1 MTHFVSAKYAAV
13 VVAAALIALTA
24 AGCTKDQTATAQA
37 VVAGICA
44 GAAAGAVAVQA
55 DGTILN
61 VSAANQAKIAAGT
74 QMIPVNCTF
83 ASTAVAA
90 IAAASAA
97 SPTAEVSIEKDYAS
111 KLHISPD
118 LMHKIVTRYSK

>member
-1 MTHFVSAKYAAV
+1 MKKIFAGL
-13 VVAAALIALTA
+13 AALGLLALGLS
-24 AGCTKDQTATAQA
+24 GCTPSQTATAQA
-37 VVAGICA
+37 VVSGICA

-97 SPTAEVSIEKDYAS
+97 SPTALVLVEDDYAS
-111 KLHISPD
+111 QLKIPRA
-118 LMHKIVTRYSK
+118 LMHKIVHRYTGK